1 MDSCACMT
9 VIQMQD
15 ILGLDGWA
23 RMNYPSTCNDTNW
36 SWRMKASE
44 FTEERIGWFRN
55 LIVTASRL

>member
-1 MDSCACMT
+1 
-9 VIQMQD
+9 MQD

-44 FTEERIGWFRN
+44 FTEERIGWLRN